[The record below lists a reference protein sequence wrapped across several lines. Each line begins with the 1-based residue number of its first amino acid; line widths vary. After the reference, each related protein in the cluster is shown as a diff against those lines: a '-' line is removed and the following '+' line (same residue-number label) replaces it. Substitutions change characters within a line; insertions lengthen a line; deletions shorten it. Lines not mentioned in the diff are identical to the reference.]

1 MAWYEK
7 AKCNFKLYD
16 FTYWKTSN
24 YISRSKGNQAIKFN
38 HLIAYKVEI
47 LFFEN
52 HAENVIGRLVPDL
65 PLFFKKDSCEVK
77 ASSQHLDNWTLRNR
91 LGHIIKAKFI
101 TFQYDDP
108 AICSI
113 LIFIKGLKTR
123 FFKKNV
129 SYLYSTNRINFIVW
143 LPLLHEKLDHNIRI
157 AIASIPVCDVTN
169 FETFVFSSSHF
180 LHNQK
185 NQDKNLNILTGNIL
199 TGNKT

>member
-1 MAWYEK
+1 M
-7 AKCNFKLYD
+7 
-16 FTYWKTSN
+16 
-24 YISRSKGNQAIKFN
+24 
-38 HLIAYKVEI
+38 EI

-52 HAENVIGRLVPDL
+52 HAENVTGRLVPDL

-101 TFQYDDP
+101 TFQNDDP

-113 LIFIKGLKTR
+113 LIFIKGIKTR

-143 LPLLHEKLDHNIRI
+143 LLLLHEKLHHNIRI
-157 AIASIPVCDVTN
+157 AIVSIPVCDVTN

-185 NQDKNLNILTGNIL
+185 SQDNSYLNRKYFNRKQNIVEKEGLQLSFFEYVTLCKISLLYCFNL
-199 TGNKT
+199 